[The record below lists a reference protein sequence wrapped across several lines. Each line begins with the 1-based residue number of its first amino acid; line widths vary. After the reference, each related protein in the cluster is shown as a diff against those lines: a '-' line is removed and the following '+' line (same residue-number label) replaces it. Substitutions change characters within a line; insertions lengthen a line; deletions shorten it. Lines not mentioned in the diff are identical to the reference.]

1 MGVMAVNDRC
11 VSLLENY
18 ELEVLRTWKGRG
30 AIVCETNQGT
40 MVLKEYAGY
49 KEKSVFQDA
58 ALSMIRENGFL
69 QIETIIRN
77 KDGELLTTD
86 QDGVSYIL
94 KTYYDGR
101 ECNVRDSREC
111 LLAMETLAR
120 LHKASG
126 IKDDLF
132 FTGNVYT
139 VGQEFEKHNKELK
152 RVKKFLKE
160 KSQKTDFE
168 IYLMQCYEYFF
179 QLAQKVAREFRNY
192 DANTTKSESRII
204 CHGDFQHHNLIIT
217 QEGLHIVNFEKCI
230 QDSPV
235 RDIYLFMRKLLE
247 KNDWQKEIGFSL
259 LGAYEKE
266 NELDR
271 EDYIQLYYR
280 LSYPEKFWKI
290 VNFYYNSGKAW
301 IPGKNLEKLIIV
313 NEQEGQKIDFLENFK
328 QKYGILTL

>member
-30 AIVCETNQGT
+30 AILCETRQGT
-40 MVLKEYAGY
+40 MILKEYAGHR
-49 KEKSVFQDA
+49 EKSVFQDA

-126 IKDDLF
+126 IKDELF

-139 VGQEFEKHNKELK
+139 VSQEFEKHNKELK

-168 IYLMQCYEYFF
+168 IYLMQCYEYFL
-179 QLAQKVAREFRNY
+179 QLAQKVAEEFFIY
-192 DANTTKSESRII
+192 DTSAGKSNII

-217 QEGLHIVNFEKCI
+217 ETGLNIVNFEKCAK
-230 QDSPV
+230 DSPV

-247 KNDWQKEIGFSL
+247 KNDWQKEIGFAL
-259 LGAYEKE
+259 LCAYEKE
-266 NELDR
+266 NKLSL

-301 IPGKNLEKLIIV
+301 IPGKNLEKLIKV
-313 NEQEGQKIDFLENFK
+313 NEQEVQKKEFLENFK
-328 QKYGILTL
+328 QKYGILSL